1 MTPSGISTTGA
12 GLETPD
18 MIELRKRRTQIESDM
33 ESVGGGETPALYKIL
48 PEKAANVG
56 ASMMGSSKVYDIS
69 HAKKAALLQ
78 EAMISG
84 IGSSQSTSIDMALNP
99 EELDMDSDQ
108 FQSRLDQQFDSTLQ
122 SDKNKKKAQKT
133 QKAPIPAPAAD
144 KDKNKKYKEFK
155 F

>member
-18 MIELRKRRTQIESDM
+18 MIELRKRKTQIESDM
-33 ESVGGGETPALYKIL
+33 ESNAGGDTPALYKIL

-56 ASMMGSSKVYDIS
+56 GSMMGSAKVYDIS

-78 EAMISG
+78 EAMIG
-84 IGSSQSTSIDMALNP
+84 GDDH
-99 EELDMDSDQ
+99 ELDMAESGEA
-108 FQSRLDQQFDSTLQ
+108 SAAIHFDASLQ
-122 SDKNKKKAQKT
+122 SVDKNKKKAQK
-133 QKAPIPAPAAD
+133 KAPAQPAPATAAD
-144 KDKNKKYKEFK
+144 KEKNKKYKEFK